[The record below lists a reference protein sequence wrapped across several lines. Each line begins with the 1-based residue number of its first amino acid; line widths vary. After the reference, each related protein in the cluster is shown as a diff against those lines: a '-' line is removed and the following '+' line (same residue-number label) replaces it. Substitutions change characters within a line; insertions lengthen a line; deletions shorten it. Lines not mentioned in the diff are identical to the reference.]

1 MKNYTRYWVATL
13 MLVTYI
19 CSFQAM
25 ASIGARNVSCKSVHG
40 NDKVWLDIN
49 RANGFNKIYSDKSIN
64 AKDLESFLFNDW
76 IIRGYNKYNTLVS
89 ASDIPIV
96 AVSPSSIDFGT
107 VEVGSTQS
115 GTVQFY
121 NNSSEAVEVS
131 VSSSNAHVSVNP
143 TSFLVESGNY
153 VDVSLAMEVVAEGS
167 NSAQITFST
176 SNETYP
182 YIYANLSAN
191 GYFPAVIGT
200 IPSEFNVTLKH
211 GEVESENILIS
222 NSGAGVLNYN
232 VSFDY
237 DVVVPTPPKSL
248 GLYAGSPNGK
258 EVIKVKPLI
267 KASNAS
273 KADTKDGV
281 LSSFSIPGVS
291 LGTGLV
297 WVNNLMYIV
306 NYGLNSLYY
315 YNPSDNT
322 TNYVANIHSSPYGIA
337 WDGNYLWIGNSSGTF
352 YAYSLSGTF
361 AGYSFQGPIYSY
373 SSIFYRE
380 GIFYLSPLWQSEIYK
395 VDYAGSVLWS
405 ATLPGGITGGQIIY
419 IPTHASG
426 HIWVQSDW
434 GGLIYQISNDFSSI
448 VKSVNNGFSGSY
460 CYAMTHNGTNFYSS
474 SGSTVTIIDD
484 GIDEYVNWL
493 STANPVGSVQPGTE
507 SNLKF
512 DISAEYLGVGAYKG
526 YVVINS
532 NDIDN
537 PEVRVPVSLT
547 VAGQAEVF
555 VSQPVVDFGNVLVNS
570 TSNQLVAISNTG
582 GDQLTLSSFTST
594 VPEFTYS
601 IGSTSLSAN
610 GSTDLTIAFQPT
622 AQQDYSGIISF
633 NTNDPNN
640 PTYSIAVQGSGAR
653 ANVNFTVTDA
663 ITGEPINNATVTF
676 NGVTQD
682 EGAYNFSNID
692 AGFYSYSVSASG
704 YSSVSSNVTVDQV
717 EEIVAVY
724 LYEIGSTIIMSSGS
738 VTSNCNNTF
747 YDPGYTG
754 NYSNNQDMTLTIY
767 PPNSDAKVKVDF
779 QSFNLESGWDYLYVY
794 DGVNTSS
801 TSLGT
806 YSGTSLPPSFIA
818 TNVDGALT
826 FRFFTDVSV
835 VRPGWEANVTCVDPN
850 AIQPLVIN
858 VIDAS
863 SSLPVS
869 GAYVSIDGLGSGYT
883 DLSGNYSFGVVNG
896 GTYTYSV
903 LMNGYFEKTG
913 SVYYPSQTTVDVEL
927 DRWPSVT
934 FSVTSPDGDP
944 VANALV
950 NLGSYN
956 ATTDV
961 VGNAVF
967 YQVVPFT
974 NYAWSISENGYQS
987 ISGEQFL
994 AGEDIAVN
1002 AQFINALPSILFSV
1016 TDNLNNP
1023 VNNATVN
1030 LDGVIQNTDVS
1041 GQSLFQ
1047 LSEPFQNHSWSV
1059 LASGYKTV
1067 TGEQFAG
1074 NSPVTIDVQLQP
1086 DLVDLTLLVVD
1097 DLTGN
1102 PLPEAVVYFSGTR
1115 YITGSNGAI
1124 ALNGI
1129 IKGDYSLSV
1138 SHHTYYSYNGT
1149 LTVSSNAA
1157 TVALTKIQSVSLPY
1171 SQSFNSSIPSNFS
1184 FYDVQL
1190 NNFETVWSFTGSSN
1204 AGGMSGEMYANWRN
1218 GVSTVR
1224 MILPPINT
1232 VGYGSV
1238 NLSFRHFF
1246 DDYGSG
1252 MKVLVESSV
1261 DGNNWSP
1268 IGWEVVSGS
1277 GNSGPA
1283 QINLTLSS
1291 NTNSP
1296 NTYIAFTLTGD
1307 LYELDNW
1314 FVDDIQVTQPGGA
1327 LYNASFTVY
1336 DDATSAVLEGAQV
1349 SVDGYGSMLT
1359 NSAGIVY
1366 FTGLANDDY
1375 VYTVTKDGY
1384 IEESGIITVNN
1395 GNVSQ
1400 FIGISTVNY
1409 YSIDLTILDQSTFSS
1424 ISGALV
1430 VLEGYPASETNNEG
1444 KVSRDNVRAG
1454 SYDISVTKEGYID
1467 YLGTINI
1474 YDNISSS
1481 IYLDQKY
1488 FSAYFT
1494 VLDNNSNPVQNALIT
1509 VDGKSGIATNESGQ
1523 AEVSGLESGSY
1534 NFTIQKSG
1542 FDLYT
1547 STFSIVGANS
1557 YYNVVLSEQA
1567 PASYS
1572 ILFSV
1577 IDLEGNPIDNA
1588 SVSLSG
1594 IGVVLTDG
1602 NGEVLYS
1609 GISSDESLTY
1619 EVSKADYQTSN
1630 GIIGP
1635 LTENKE
1641 IVVVLK
1647 PIIVELYDLTFNV
1660 TDATGTPLMG
1670 ALVDIGPYGF
1680 ATTNGA
1686 GNVTFTDIDFT
1697 DQLQYQVSLA
1707 GYQTA
1712 NGSAAVHDDADVTVI
1727 LPLIA
1732 ATTYNV
1738 TFSITNSSGNFVDNA
1753 VVYLNGY
1760 GTVYTN
1766 NLGSAVFTQ
1775 VNPQNGI
1782 SYTVSKPPYA
1792 NITGTLNVVNTNVAQ
1807 NLVLNTNIY
1816 RALFSAVDQFG
1827 SPYEGINISVLG
1839 NISTVTNS
1847 NGTAVVGGLSPGNYS
1862 YLASKPNETPVN
1874 GSFAITNADVPVNL
1888 TFSKPAYSVMLTV
1901 KDEFGSVVENAS
1913 VDFYGYG
1920 VKQTGSTGQ
1929 VNYTNVVPGNFPVEV
1944 SKAGYIVSSGVVNVV
1959 DANVEQEIAI
1969 NLVRHSIQFSVTAD
1983 NQSVTDAV
1991 ITFNGVTNPV
2001 GSYLFTDIL
2010 AGTGYAYTVKKTG
2023 YVDVLGSVDVS
2034 DFTTV
2039 TVEMVKKEYPVTF
2052 NVSTPSSKGTKGF
2065 AAKLLIAGTTD
2076 TLDIG
2081 ISGQVVANFRSGYF
2095 SFKIWS
2101 QGFQDYYG
2109 SFEVN
2114 NAATSVN
2121 VTLSVSTSIDVNSIS
2136 KVNAYPNPFS
2146 NRIYL
2151 GNTPSVTRVVISNLI
2166 GQQVYEK
2173 NYQNTSR
2180 IIIET
2185 PSLFPGIYF
2194 VKIVDAK
2201 GNSRV
2206 IKMIKE

>member
-1 MKNYTRYWVATL
+1 
-13 MLVTYI
+13 
-19 CSFQAM
+19 M
-25 ASIGARNVSCKSVHG
+25 ASIGASTASCKSVYS

-49 RANGFNKIYSDKSIN
+49 RASGFNKIHSDKNIN

-76 IIRGYNKYNTLVS
+76 IIRDYNKYNTLVS
-89 ASDIPIV
+89 ASDIPVV
-96 AVSPSSIDFGT
+96 AVSPSSINFGT

-121 NNSSEAVEVS
+121 NNSGEAVEVS

-167 NSAQITFST
+167 NYAQINFST

-200 IPSEFNVTLKH
+200 IPSEFNVALKH

-222 NSGAGVLNYN
+222 NSGAGILNYN

-237 DVVVPTPPKSL
+237 DAVVPTPPKSL
-248 GLYAGSPNGK
+248 GLYASSPNGK
-258 EVIKVKPLI
+258 EVIKVKPLV

-306 NYGLNSLYY
+306 DYGSNRLYY

-361 AGYSFQGPIYSY
+361 AGYSFQGPINSY

-380 GIFYLSPLWQSEIYK
+380 GIFYLSPLWQSGIYK

-448 VKSVNNGFSGSY
+448 VKSVSNGFSGSY

-493 STANPVGSVQPGTE
+493 STANPLGSVQPGTE

-526 YVVINS
+526 YVVMNS

-537 PEVRVPVSLT
+537 PEVKVPVNLT
-547 VAGQAEVF
+547 VTGQAEVF

-610 GSTDLTIAFQPT
+610 GSTYLTIAFQPT
-622 AQQDYSGIISF
+622 AQQNYSGIISF

-682 EGAYNFSNID
+682 EGAYNYSNID
-692 AGFYSYSVSASG
+692 AGVYSYSVSASG
-704 YSSVSSNVTVDQV
+704 YSSVNSNVTVDQV
-717 EEIVAVY
+717 EETVAVY

-738 VTSNCNNTF
+738 VTSSCNNTF

-767 PPNSDAKVKVDF
+767 PPNSEAKVKVDF

-835 VRPGWEANVTCVDPN
+835 VRSGWEANVSCVDPN
-850 AIQPLVIN
+850 AIEPLVIS
-858 VIDAS
+858 VTDAS
-863 SSLPVS
+863 SMLPVL

-903 LMNGYFEKTG
+903 LLNGYFEKTG

-927 DRWPSVT
+927 NRWPDIAFT
-934 FSVTSPDGDP
+934 VTSPDGSP
-944 VANALV
+944 VSNASV
-950 NLGSYN
+950 NIGAYN
-956 ATTDV
+956 AITDV
-961 VGNAVF
+961 SGNAIF
-967 YQVVPFT
+967 YQLPPFS
-974 NYAWSISENGYQS
+974 NYSWSVTASGYQG

-994 AGEDIAVN
+994 GGEDISIN
-1002 AQFINALPSILFSV
+1002 AQFTNALPTILFSV
-1016 TDNLNNP
+1016 TDNLSNP
-1023 VNNATVN
+1023 ISNATVN
-1030 LDGVIQNTDVS
+1030 LDGVAQNTDVA

-1047 LSEPFQNHSWSV
+1047 LNEPFQNHTWSV

-1074 NSPVTIDVQLQP
+1074 NSPVAIDVQLQP

-1102 PLPEAVVYFSGTR
+1102 PLPETVVYFNGTR

-1149 LTVSSNAA
+1149 LTVSASDA

-1232 VGYGSV
+1232 VGFGSV

-1252 MKVLVESSV
+1252 MKVFVESSV

-1268 IGWEVVSGS
+1268 LGWEVVSGS

-1291 NTNSP
+1291 NINSA
-1296 NTYIAFTLTGD
+1296 NTYIAFTLTGN

-1349 SVDGYGSMLT
+1349 SVAGYGSMLT

-1395 GNVSQ
+1395 GNISQ
-1400 FIGISTVNY
+1400 FVGISTVNY
-1409 YSIDLTILDQSTFSS
+1409 YSVDLTILDQSTFSS
-1424 ISGALV
+1424 ISGALM

-1444 KVSRDNVRAG
+1444 KVSWDNIRAG

-1467 YLGTINI
+1467 YLGTINV

-1547 STFSIVGANS
+1547 STVSIVGANS

-1577 IDLEGNPIDNA
+1577 TDLEGNPIDNA
-1588 SVSLSG
+1588 SISLSG

-1686 GNVTFTDIDFT
+1686 GNVAFTDIDFT

-1712 NGSAAVHDDADVTVI
+1712 NGSATVHDDADITVI

-1732 ATTYNV
+1732 ASTYNV

-1753 VVYLNGY
+1753 AVYLNGY

-1766 NLGSAVFTQ
+1766 NLGSVVFTQ

-1874 GSFAITNADVPVNL
+1874 GSFTITNADVPVNL
-1888 TFSKPAYSVMLTV
+1888 TFSKPAYSVILTV

-1913 VDFYGYG
+1913 VDLYGYG
-1920 VKQTGSTGQ
+1920 VKPTASNGQ
-1929 VNYTNVVPGNFPVEV
+1929 VSYVNVVPGNFPVEV
-1944 SKAGYIVSSGVVNVV
+1944 SKAGYVVSSGVVNV
-1959 DANVEQEIAI
+1959 DANVEQEITI
-1969 NLVRHSIQFSVTAD
+1969 YLVRYSVQFSVTAD

-2001 GSYLFTDIL
+2001 GSYLFTYIL
-2010 AGTGYAYTVKKTG
+2010 AGTDYAYTVKKTG
-2023 YVDVLGSVDVS
+2023 YVDVSGSVDVS
-2034 DFTTV
+2034 DFTTA

-2052 NVSTPSSKGTKGF
+2052 NVSTPSSKGTKDF

-2081 ISGQVVANFRSGYF
+2081 VSGQVVANFRSGYF
-2095 SFKIWS
+2095 SFKIWA

-2146 NRIYL
+2146 NRINL